1 MRGRT
6 RKNSLSFPKMKP
18 GSTVIRRVR
27 SARRDTG
34 AGSGADYSL
43 EVVMTFAAHR
53 RLGIAAFALGLLPVL
68 TLLPASAETAPAG
81 RSWTDPPPR
90 EAHEVKAGEGQGRE
104 TKDKVAA
111 PAVSGAP
118 GPVAAPRRTVATA
131 ARPRKVAARPAPR
144 RVAAAR
150 PAAPRRP
157 VVAALPRSRVT
168 APAPRPAIRAV
179 TMRPAV
185 APPMARYGYAVEAA
199 PDRSG
204 VFVGGRMFEDD
215 RAARVR
221 RAQEA
226 GYIVVRSRTVEFP
239 DGRRL
244 RTYQPLDEEA
254 DD

>member
-1 MRGRT
+1 
-6 RKNSLSFPKMKP
+6 
-18 GSTVIRRVR
+18 
-27 SARRDTG
+27 
-34 AGSGADYSL
+34 
-43 EVVMTFAAHR
+43 MTFAAHR
-53 RLGIAAFALGLLPVL
+53 RLGIVAFALGLLPL
-68 TLLPASAETAPAG
+68 LALLPASAETAPAG

-90 EAHEVKAGEGQGRE
+90 ESHEIKAGEVQGRE
-104 TKDKVAA
+104 TKDKVEA

-118 GPVAAPRRTVATA
+118 GPVAAPRRSVATA
-131 ARPRKVAARPAPR
+131 ARPRKVAARPVPR

-157 VVAALPRSRVT
+157 VVAALPRTRVT

-185 APPMARYGYAVEAA
+185 APPMSRYGYAVEAA